1 MRDQMPTLPY
11 DLSEFA
17 RIHTGPFSWSDEA
30 PFDDAPFDE
39 MVSGPF
45 IGVQRSDIPRVAIS
59 LQAYDGPPLGH
70 REGFILALLD
80 GCSTVERLVDESG
93 LPESETIAALCELCA
108 RGVIAFEGVLA

>member
-17 RIHTGPFSWSDEA
+17 RIHTGPFSWSDED
-30 PFDDAPFDE
+30 PIDDDTFDD

-45 IGVQRSDIPRVAIS
+45 IGVRRSDIPRVAIS
-59 LQAYDGPPLGH
+59 LEAYEGQLGH
-70 REGFILALLD
+70 REGFVLALLD
-80 GCSTVERLVDESG
+80 GCSTVEHLVDVAG
-93 LPESETIAALCELCA
+93 LPEADTLAALCELCA